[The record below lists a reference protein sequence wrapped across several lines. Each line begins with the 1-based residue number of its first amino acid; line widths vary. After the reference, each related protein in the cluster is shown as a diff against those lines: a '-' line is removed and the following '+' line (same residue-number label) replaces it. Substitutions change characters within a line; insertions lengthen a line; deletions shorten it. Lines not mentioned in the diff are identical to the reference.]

1 MFSQE
6 VGKLLIQVIKSWEV
20 LFVTVG
26 LVLYI
31 FIVNYVSR
39 SHYRPK
45 VAKVKKVKVK
55 KAEPVIEASEDDDE
69 DSHDSSND
77 ELGLE
82 ED

>member
-20 LFVTVG
+20 LFVTIG
-26 LVLYI
+26 LVLYM

-45 VAKVKKVKVK
+45 VARVKKEK
-55 KAEPVIEASEDDDE
+55 KKKNEPVIENDANDE
-69 DSHDSSND
+69 DAHENTND